1 MKMYVIIRYCMLL
14 YKIIVSPA
22 YIAVYTILCPH
33 FYAILVSPVFFFKAW
48 THYRTLYRDILCIS
62 IRSNH
67 IFKKTVN
74 AKYGCGL
81 HRQLQQSIWS

>member
-33 FYAILVSPVFFFKAW
+33 FYAILVSPVFFFKA
-48 THYRTLYRDILCIS
+48 
-62 IRSNH
+62 
-67 IFKKTVN
+67 
-74 AKYGCGL
+74 
-81 HRQLQQSIWS
+81 